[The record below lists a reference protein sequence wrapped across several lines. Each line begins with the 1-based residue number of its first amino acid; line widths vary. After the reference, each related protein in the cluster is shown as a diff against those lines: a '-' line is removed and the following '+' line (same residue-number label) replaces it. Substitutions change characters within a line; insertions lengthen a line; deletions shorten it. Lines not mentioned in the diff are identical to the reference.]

1 VLMVVCG
8 DAGRVQAVG
17 QKTVIGAS
25 GEYSDFAYI
34 MTLLEEITTDDYC
47 RDDGETLTPKEVRPP
62 QNPLHPPCYQTLEQA
77 CSTARRAHG

>member
-1 VLMVVCG
+1 M
-8 DAGRVQAVG
+8 G

-47 RDDGETLTPKEVRPP
+47 RDDGETLTPKEVRVALSMNSPGASSGAQHIGAKRSMVRCCDSP
-62 QNPLHPPCYQTLEQA
+62 R
-77 CSTARRAHG
+77 AR